1 MKTKKRKINYVL
13 ILLPVLSLACSA
25 LTRSL
30 SATSTPEPEPAFP
43 TFEPVTTSLLITP
56 ESLPEAQV
64 GVMYEVKIQITQNV
78 TPVGDMIIQDGKL
91 SAGLEFVFLDG
102 EDATQII
109 GVPKDAGVFEFTV
122 YVWCY
127 GTQVSGQTLE
137 KKYQIVVKE

>member
-1 MKTKKRKINYVL
+1 MKTEKRKIISVL
-13 ILLPVLSLACSA
+13 LLLPVLSLACSA

-30 SATSTPEPEPAFP
+30 SATSTPEPEP
-43 TFEPVTTSLLITP
+43 TFEPVTTPLLITP
-56 ESLPEAQV
+56 ESLPKGQV
-64 GVMYEVKIQITQNV
+64 GAMYEIKMQITQNV
-78 TPVGDMIIQDGKL
+78 TPVGDMIIQDGEL
-91 SAGLEFVFLDG
+91 PAGLEFVFLDG
-102 EDATQII
+102 EDAAQII

>member
-1 MKTKKRKINYVL
+1 MKIEKRRIIYAL
-13 ILLPVLSLACSA
+13 MLLPVLSLACSA

-30 SATSTPEPEPAFP
+30 SATSTPEPEPS
-43 TFEPVTTSLLITP
+43 FEPVTTPLLITP
-56 ESLPEAQV
+56 ESLPKGQV
-64 GVMYEVKIQITQNV
+64 DVMYEAKMKITQNV
-78 TPVGDMIIQDGKL
+78 TPVGDMIIQDGEL
-91 SAGLEFVFLDG
+91 PSGLEFVFLDG
-102 EDATQII
+102 EDAAQII